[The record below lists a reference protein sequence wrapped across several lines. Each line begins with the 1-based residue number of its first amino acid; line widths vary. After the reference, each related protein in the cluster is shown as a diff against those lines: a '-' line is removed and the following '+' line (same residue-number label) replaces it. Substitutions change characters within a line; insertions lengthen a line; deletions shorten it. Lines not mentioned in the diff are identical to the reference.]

1 LRTVKKRPSAGRRGV
16 KSFNWLAQEKRLL
29 DIRFPRRP
37 QSVILFPA
45 PYPTAVANLGFLT
58 IWQRLNSIQDFTCD
72 RAFWDPQH
80 PEPVRSLE
88 MDLPLRDFPLI
99 FISSS
104 SELDLAEVIKAL
116 LASNIEPAAKL
127 RGPKEPF
134 IVGGG
139 ITLTLNPAPWT
150 PILNLALLGEGEEAV
165 GQWMRIYQRMQ
176 ERESDRGELMAE
188 SSHLPFAFIP
198 SMPRRPLYP
207 AVSLTYIE
215 DPSSS
220 PVIHSKGHF
229 GECYLIEM
237 SRGCPRL
244 CRFCAVCGVYPAR
257 FAKDEAVREK
267 LGQAKELKAPKIGLL
282 GGAVGD
288 HPALKQIADEIVAK
302 GREITISSLR
312 IERSEPELLQ
322 ILSKGGLKTL
332 TVAPETGSEDLRQI
346 VGKKASNDDIVALAG
361 NAARAGIK
369 TLRLYFLIGLPEKE
383 PPQAIVNLV
392 KSLRREVPRGLKL
405 DLSVSSF
412 IPKPG
417 TPWERAP
424 FADVKELDAV
434 KKALKTKLQGISGAT
449 VHFEATKLE
458 RETALLSRGD
468 ETMGEA
474 LLRAV
479 RAGRPLEQEMRMSGL
494 NAEKYLDFTTW
505 RGEMLWEIIARHAAG
520 RM

>member
-1 LRTVKKRPSAGRRGV
+1 VKKRPGAGRRGA
-16 KSFNWLAQEKRLL
+16 KSFDWLAQEKRLL
-29 DIRFPRRP
+29 EIRFPRRP

-45 PYPTAVANLGFLT
+45 PYPTAIANLGFMSV
-58 IWQRLNSIQDFTCD
+58 WQRLNTFQDFSCD

-80 PEPVRSLE
+80 PQPVRSLE
-88 MDLPLRDFPLI
+88 TDLPLRDFPLI

-116 LASNIEPAAKL
+116 LASDIEPSAKL

-134 IVGGG
+134 IIGGG
-139 ITLTLNPAPWT
+139 ITLSLNPAPWT
-150 PILNLALLGEGEEAV
+150 PILNLALLGEGEEALT
-165 GQWMRIYQRMQ
+165 QWMRIYQRIQ

-207 AVSLTYIE
+207 AVSLTYME
-215 DPSSS
+215 DPAAS
-220 PVIHSKGHF
+220 PVIHPLGHF

-237 SRGCPRL
+237 TRGCPRL
-244 CRFCAVCGVYPAR
+244 CRFCAVCGVYPPR
-257 FAKDEAVREK
+257 FAKEEAIRDK
-267 LGQAKELKAPKIGLL
+267 IGIAKELRAPKVGLL

-288 HPALKQIADEIVAK
+288 HPALRQIADEIVAK
-302 GREITISSLR
+302 GREITVSSLR

-332 TVAPETGSEDLRQI
+332 TVAPETGSDDLRQL
-346 VGKKASNDDIVALAG
+346 VGKKVANDEIIALAG

-369 TLRLYFLIGLPEKE
+369 ILRLYFLIGLPEKE

-392 KSLRREVPRGLKL
+392 KNIRKEVPRGLKL

-424 FADVKELDAV
+424 FADLKELDSA
-434 KKALKTKLQGISGAT
+434 KKALKTKLQGISGVT
-449 VHFEATKLE
+449 VHFEASKVE
-458 RETALLSRGD
+458 REMALLSRGD
-468 ETMGEA
+468 EILGEA
-474 LLRAV
+474 MLRAV

-494 NAEKYLDFTTW
+494 NVEKYLDFTAW
-505 RGEMLWEIIARHAAG
+505 RGETLWEIIARHAVA
-520 RM
+520 RT

>member
-1 LRTVKKRPSAGRRGV
+1 VKKRPGAGRRGA
-16 KSFNWLAQEKRLL
+16 KSFDWLAQEKRLL

-45 PYPTAVANLGFLT
+45 PYPTAIANLGFMSV
-58 IWQRLNSIQDFTCD
+58 WQRLNSIQDFSCD

-80 PEPVRSLE
+80 PQPVRSLE

-99 FISSS
+99 LISSS

-116 LASNIEPAAKL
+116 LASDIEPSAKL
-127 RGPKEPF
+127 RGPKQPF
-134 IVGGG
+134 IIAGG
-139 ITLTLNPAPWT
+139 ITLSLNPAPWT
-150 PILNLALLGEGEEAV
+150 PILNLALLGEGEEALT
-165 GQWMRIYQRMQ
+165 QWMRIYQRVQ

-207 AVSLTYIE
+207 AVSLTYME
-215 DPSSS
+215 DPAAS
-220 PVIHSKGHF
+220 PVIHPQGHF

-237 SRGCPRL
+237 TRGCPRL
-244 CRFCAVCGVYPAR
+244 CRFCAVCGVYPPR
-257 FAKDEAVREK
+257 FAKEEAIREK
-267 LGQAKELKAPKIGLL
+267 IGLARELKAPKLGLL

-288 HPALKQIADEIVAK
+288 HPALMQIADEIVTK
-302 GREITISSLR
+302 GREITVSSLR

-332 TVAPETGSEDLRQI
+332 TVAPETGSDDLRQS
-346 VGKKASNDDIVALAG
+346 VGKKATNDDIIALAG

-383 PPQAIVNLV
+383 PPQAIVNLI
-392 KSLRREVPRGLKL
+392 KNMRKEVPRGLKL

-424 FADVKELDAV
+424 FADIKELDAV
-434 KKALKTKLQGISGAT
+434 KKTLKTKLQGISGVT
-449 VHFEATKLE
+449 VHFEASKVE
-458 RETALLSRGD
+458 REMALLSRGD
-468 ETMGEA
+468 EILGEA
-474 LLRAV
+474 MLRAV
-479 RAGRPLEQEMRMSGL
+479 RAGRPLEQEMRTSGL
-494 NAEKYLDFTTW
+494 NIEKYLDFTGW
-505 RGEMLWEIIARHAAG
+505 RGETLWEIIARHAVG